1 MRTHQAKSGCM
12 ALSEETTQTN
22 PDVAQTARTLIGQ
35 YGDDAAVIATLRA
48 AELAATG
55 NVDGLFFWDSVIELI
70 EDMAEGKAPQD
81 A

>member
-1 MRTHQAKSGCM
+1 M
-12 ALSEETTQTN
+12 AINENTTQID
-22 PDVAQTARTLIGQ
+22 PDIAQSARTLIGQ

-55 NVDGLFFWDSVIELI
+55 NVDGLFFWDSVIEPI

>member
-1 MRTHQAKSGCM
+1 M
-12 ALSEETTQTN
+12 AIDEDSTETN
-22 PDVAQTARTLIGQ
+22 PDITQTARTLVAQ

>member
-1 MRTHQAKSGCM
+1 M
-12 ALSEETTQTN
+12 ALNEDTTELN
-22 PDVAQTARTLIGQ
+22 PEIAQTARTLIGQ

-70 EDMAEGKAPQD
+70 EDMAEGKVPQD

>member
-1 MRTHQAKSGCM
+1 M
-12 ALSEETTQTN
+12 AIDEDTTETN
-22 PDVAQTARTLIGQ
+22 PDITQTARTLVAQ

>member
-1 MRTHQAKSGCM
+1 M
-12 ALSEETTQTN
+12 AIDEDATETN
-22 PDVAQTARTLIGQ
+22 PDIAQTARTLLAQ

>member
-1 MRTHQAKSGCM
+1 MSVWM
-12 ALSEETTQTN
+12 ASNEDTTETTS
-22 PDVAQTARTLIGQ
+22 DIAQTARTLIGQ

-55 NVDGLFFWDSVIELI
+55 NVDGLFFWDSVIERI
-70 EDMAEGKAPQD
+70 EDMAEGKVPQD

>member
-1 MRTHQAKSGCM
+1 M
-12 ALSEETTQTN
+12 AINEDTTETN
-22 PDVAQTARTLIGQ
+22 PDIAQTARTLIGQ

-70 EDMAEGKAPQD
+70 EDMAEGKVAQD

>member
-1 MRTHQAKSGCM
+1 M
-12 ALSEETTQTN
+12 AINEHATEIN
-22 PDVAQTARTLIGQ
+22 PDVAQSARTLIGQ
-35 YGDDAAVIATLRA
+35 YGDDAAVVATLRA

-70 EDMAEGKAPQD
+70 EDMAEGKAPLD

>member
-1 MRTHQAKSGCM
+1 M
-12 ALSEETTQTN
+12 AINENTTQID
-22 PDVAQTARTLIGQ
+22 PDIAQSARTLIGQ

-55 NVDGLFFWDSVIELI
+55 NVDSLFFWDSVIELI

>member
-1 MRTHQAKSGCM
+1 M
-12 ALSEETTQTN
+12 AINENTTQID
-22 PDVAQTARTLIGQ
+22 PDIAQSARTLIGQ

-70 EDMAEGKAPQD
+70 EDMAEGKVPQD

>member
-1 MRTHQAKSGCM
+1 M
-12 ALSEETTQTN
+12 AINEDTTETN
-22 PDVAQTARTLIGQ
+22 PDIAQTARTLIGQ

-55 NVDGLFFWDSVIELI
+55 NVDGLFFWDSVIERI
-70 EDMAEGKAPQD
+70 EDMTEGKVSQD

>member
-1 MRTHQAKSGCM
+1 MCQAKSVWM
-12 ALSEETTQTN
+12 ALNEDTTETTS
-22 PDVAQTARTLIGQ
+22 DIAQTARTLIGQ

-55 NVDGLFFWDSVIELI
+55 NVDGLFFWDSVIERI
-70 EDMAEGKAPQD
+70 EDMAEGKVLQD

>member
-1 MRTHQAKSGCM
+1 MSID
-12 ALSEETTQTN
+12 EDTTQTN
-22 PDVAQTARTLIGQ
+22 PDIAQAARTLVAQ

-48 AELAATG
+48 AELAAAG

-70 EDMAEGKAPQD
+70 EHMGTGDAPHD

>member
-1 MRTHQAKSGCM
+1 MAKS
-12 ALSEETTQTN
+12 EDTTQTN

-70 EDMAEGKAPQD
+70 EDMAEGKVPQD

>member
-1 MRTHQAKSGCM
+1 MCQAKSVWM
-12 ALSEETTQTN
+12 AIDEDTTETN
-22 PDVAQTARTLIGQ
+22 SDIAQTARTLIGQ

-55 NVDGLFFWDSVIELI
+55 NVDGLFFWDSVIERI
-70 EDMAEGKAPQD
+70 EDMAEGKVPQD

>member
-1 MRTHQAKSGCM
+1 M
-12 ALSEETTQTN
+12 AINENTTQID
-22 PDVAQTARTLIGQ
+22 PDIAQSARTLIGQ

-48 AELAATG
+48 AELTATG